1 MKTPYYVFVFFVL
14 LILNPI
20 NAQESVFV
28 SDFIERLENSQK
40 YVEQVAELMPAEK
53 FQYRASEESLSFAQN
68 LLHIGFALNWHSKT
82 LIGGIKTPTWQ
93 EDTVYKEAGKSKKE
107 MIAIVNATFK
117 EAIALLKQIDVDELE
132 NRQDYFGLDR
142 TKRQICLLLADH
154 ITHHRAQMIVYLRLN
169 GITPPRYVLYQ

>member
-53 FQYRASEESLSFAQN
+53 YQFRASEESLSFAQN
-68 LLHIGFALNWHSKT
+68 LMHIGFALNWHSKT
-82 LIGGIKTPTWQ
+82 LLGEIKTPTWQ
-93 EDTVYKEAGKSKKE
+93 EDTVYKTKGKSKKE
-107 MIAIVNATFK
+107 MIAIVNVTFK
-117 EAIALLKQIDVDELE
+117 EAISVLKQIDSNELE
-132 NRQDYFGLDR
+132 NRLDYFGLDR
-142 TKRQICLLLADH
+142 SKRQICLLLADH

>member
-14 LILNPI
+14 LILNPV

-53 FQYRASEESLSFAQN
+53 YQYRASEESLSFAQN
-68 LLHIGFALNWHSKT
+68 LMHIGFALNWHSKT
-82 LIGGIKTPTWQ
+82 LLGEIKTPTWQ
-93 EDTVYKEAGKSKKE
+93 EDTVYKTKGKSKKE

-117 EAIALLKQIDVDELE
+117 EAISVLKQLDSNELE
-132 NRQDYFGLDR
+132 NLLDYFGLDR

>member
-53 FQYRASEESLSFAQN
+53 YQFRASEESLSFAQN
-68 LLHIGFALNWHSKT
+68 LMHIGFALNWHSKT
-82 LIGGIKTPTWQ
+82 LLGEIKTPTWQ
-93 EDTVYKEAGKSKKE
+93 EDTVYKTKGKSKKE

-117 EAIALLKQIDVDELE
+117 EAISVLKQLDSNELE
-132 NRQDYFGLDR
+132 NRLDYFGLDR
-142 TKRQICLLLADH
+142 SKRQICLLLADH

>member
-14 LILNPI
+14 LILNPV

-53 FQYRASEESLSFAQN
+53 YQFRASEESLSFAQN
-68 LLHIGFALNWHSKT
+68 LMHIGFALNWHSKT
-82 LIGGIKTPTWQ
+82 LIGDIKTPTWQ
-93 EDTVYKEAGKSKKE
+93 EDTVYKTKGKSKKE

-117 EAIALLKQIDVDELE
+117 EAISVLKQLDSNELE
-132 NRQDYFGLDR
+132 NRLDYFGLDR
-142 TKRQICLLLADH
+142 SKRQICLLLADH

>member
-14 LILNPI
+14 LILNPV

-53 FQYRASEESLSFAQN
+53 YQFRASEESLSFAQN
-68 LLHIGFALNWHSKT
+68 LMHIGFALNWHSKT
-82 LIGGIKTPTWQ
+82 LLGEIKTPTWQ
-93 EDTVYKEAGKSKKE
+93 EDTVYKTKGKSKKE

-117 EAIALLKQIDVDELE
+117 EAISVLKQIDSNELE
-132 NRQDYFGLDR
+132 NRLDYFGLDR
-142 TKRQICLLLADH
+142 SKRQICLLLADH

>member
-28 SDFIERLENSQK
+28 SDFIERLANSQK

-53 FQYRASEESLSFAQN
+53 YQYRASEESLSFAQN
-68 LLHIGFALNWHSKT
+68 LMHIGFALNWHSKT
-82 LIGGIKTPTWQ
+82 LLGEIKTPTWQ
-93 EDTVYKEAGKSKKE
+93 EDTVYKTKGKSKKE

-117 EAIALLKQIDVDELE
+117 EAISVLKQIDSNELE
-132 NRQDYFGLDR
+132 NRLDYFGLDR
-142 TKRQICLLLADH
+142 NKRQICLLLADH